1 MGSQPVFEDIR
12 LFRIFYLRS
21 VSCVTNVASVSG
33 LTILDY
39 PLKLEDTKE
48 VIRSRK
54 SKKGRQIQ
62 WSRENGQTVM
72 YITLHEKLQIEHH
85 QPH

>member
-1 MGSQPVFEDIR
+1 MSYKKQELLTLPEHMGSQPVFERIR
-12 LFRIFYLRS
+12 LFRIVYLRS

-39 PLKLEDTKE
+39 PLKLEDTKG

-54 SKKGRQIQ
+54 SKKDRQY
-62 WSRENGQTVM
+62 NGQ
-72 YITLHEKLQIEHH
+72 E
-85 QPH
+85 

>member
-1 MGSQPVFEDIR
+1 MSYKKQELLTLREHMGSQPVFEDIR

-21 VSCVTNVASVSG
+21 VSCVTNVASVSE

-39 PLKLEDTKE
+39 PLKLEDTKG

-54 SKKGRQIQ
+54 SKKGRQH
-62 WSRENGQTVM
+62 NGQ
-72 YITLHEKLQIEHH
+72 EKMDKQ
-85 QPH
+85 